1 MKTEEELFKSLNLR
15 LKDFKPDDE
24 ANKHWSDPNV
34 GTAVKVK
41 DKPPSYIVFI
51 IFVHLKKYDFGEG
64 WEKIAWEIP
73 IKYKNIPMMLAH
85 KKFGFSIRTFTNK
98 EEHAKLAQ
106 EAIYKINKTIPVAE
120 QLIEPLI
127 KSQVDIGAI
136 TLDND
141 YNFLRSR
148 YKYFR
153 EKAVEHLKKEIN
165 GDGDEESKKSFDAA
179 MEEYRNS
186 GKIEIDFRV
195 LKGKAASYIAAMTDA
210 YYSLLEH
217 IFVLIRPFI
226 INDKNNI
233 PLSKFIG
240 LNWSDKYKILFD
252 TKDSKAKKQLDVLQK
267 IKEIYRNPLAH
278 GNFRKE
284 GHSLYVHFPHVG
296 AIPMRLT
303 QTNSIDHFSFYNTK
317 ETELDFILNNFDEFD
332 SFLEE
337 GHAKYGMIYI
347 KRGISVLYDEK
358 NKKRYHEA
366 MRSEKIFVEFVD
378 KMLGMFEDARNM
390 DW

>member
-24 ANKHWSDPNV
+24 VNKHWSDPNA
-34 GTAVKVK
+34 GTVIKVK
-41 DKPPSYIVFI
+41 EKPPPYIVFI
-51 IFVHLKKYDFGEG
+51 IFIHLKKYDFGG
-64 WEKIAWEIP
+64 RWEKVAWEIP

-85 KKFGFSIRTFTNK
+85 KKFGFSIRAFTNK

-136 TLDND
+136 TLAND

-153 EKAVEHLKKEIN
+153 EKAIEHLKKEIY
-165 GDGDEESKKSFDAA
+165 GDDESEKHYEEAI
-179 MEEYRNS
+179 EEYRKS
-186 GKIEIDFRV
+186 GSIEIDFRV
-195 LKGKAASYIAAMTDA
+195 IKGKAASYIAAMTDA

-284 GHSLYVHFPHVG
+284 GYSLYVHFPRVG
-296 AIPMRLT
+296 TIPMKLT
-303 QTNSIDHFSFYNTK
+303 QADSIEYFSFYDTK
-317 ETELDFILNNFDEFD
+317 ETELDFICNSFDKFD

-337 GHAKYGMIYI
+337 GSAKYGMIYI
-347 KRGISVLYDEK
+347 KRELDVFYDDK
-358 NKKRYHEA
+358 NRKRYQAA
-366 MRSEKIFVEFVD
+366 MNSEKKFGALVE
-378 KMLGMFEDARNM
+378 KMIRDSETARNM